1 MFTKRVHVFKAGPQ
15 ISAQGV
21 QREFTKEDLQEVVD
35 SYNPNVHEAPLVIGH
50 SGDNDSTPSFGWISG
65 FSRSGD
71 DLYADVE
78 FTDAAKDLVKKGHYK
93 KVSISFYSPESPI
106 NPHKGK
112 WSARH
117 LALLGA
123 APPAVKGLESLSFSE
138 EGLFD
143 FAVTTPPE
151 EIFDKELGPTMIT
164 EKSPLEMLKE
174 RLDEVKAE
182 VNASLKQLEEN
193 QESQSETNVEEGSP
207 PAEENATPD
216 NSNEQFTEMKKKMG
230 REGAEPVESAQVA
243 DSEMDSIPTESKKKA
258 KPADTDSEMGMDGED
273 EEFRETPKSKKS
285 KDEEE
290 DVDMEMD
297 VETEDEEFRE
307 NPKSKKPAPSMKEEE
322 NEEEDEDDE
331 NEEEDDEL
339 EEGFKEGNKRKTA
352 SGANGQKVQVV
363 QEVYK
368 EGKKKKAPV
377 ADEMEDMEDMD
388 SDEEEMEFDEVSHKV
403 SKGGRVSF
411 GTHSS
416 GSGDKVTGRSK
427 TARSTEN
434 GYEDRQKVGKAK
446 EEDRE
451 GVTSDSEQDKD
462 RVKTASNSEQDKDRV
477 KTAKSDEG
485 DDSEDSRWA
494 GQSKA
499 RKKVM
504 NNDQY
509 DDDDSDYEEKQGAGV
524 SDGTD
529 PHGRDGGPT
538 KVSKLSEESPDDVEM
553 AVNVKNV
560 KGSKARVIYNSSS
573 EKRAAVKGGPI
584 ADHAEGGEPD
594 EEGHV
599 KEARKAK
606 TSSGSDARGR
616 SGGPTKFPTKSEEEP
631 DNLEMAVDLEDA
643 TQSKKVRVVR
653 QKSGDKP
660 SNYAEGCSKK
670 GKNSK
675 DPMTL
680 TGKGS
685 TYREDEMVV
694 EEFGGMGSMAQA
706 KPMGIAEQVYEE
718 LKAVREENARLKR
731 EFEEQ
736 KMLSRKQKI
745 AHFIENLYGEGK
757 LTDAVIPQG
766 ELQSYCEGLEFGTL
780 EFSEG
785 ETPASKL
792 LGLLDRL
799 PNMVSF
805 QEVVSNERFEPEDE
819 ELTPHERAIRM
830 VKNGEAAD
838 YLEAIKM
845 AIPWSSVG

>member
-1 MFTKRVHVFKAGPQ
+1 VFTKKVHVFKAGPQ
-15 ISAQGV
+15 TSAQGI
-21 QREFTKEDLQEVVD
+21 QREFTKDDIQEVVD
-35 SYNPNVHEAPLVIGH
+35 SYNPGIHEAPLVIGH

-71 DLYADVE
+71 DLYANVE
-78 FTDAAKDLVKKGHYK
+78 FTDAAQDLVKKGHYK

-123 APPAVKGLESLSFSE
+123 SPPAVKGLESLSFSE
-138 EGLFD
+138 DGLFD
-143 FAVTTPPE
+143 FSVATPPE

-164 EKSPLEMLKE
+164 EKGPLEMLKE

-193 QESQSETNVEEGSP
+193 QGSQNETNVEEGSP
-207 PAEENATPD
+207 SAEENATPD

-230 REGAEPVESAQVA
+230 REGAESVESAQVA
-243 DSEMDSIPTESKKKA
+243 DSDMESIPTKSSKKA
-258 KPADTDSEMGMDGED
+258 KPATD
-273 EEFRETPKSKKS
+273 P
-285 KDEEE
+285 
-290 DVDMEMD
+290 DM
-297 VETEDEEFRE
+297 EDEEFRE
-307 NPKSKKPAPSMKEEE
+307 NPKSKKPAKGEDTIEEG
-322 NEEEDEDDE
+322 EEDMEMEDEEFRETPKSKKKPAPAMEEGAGEDEDED
-331 NEEEDDEL
+331 EDDEL
-339 EEGFKEGNKRKTA
+339 EEGFGEGNKRKTA

-368 EGKKKKAPV
+368 EGKKKKAPPT
-377 ADEMEDMEDMD
+377 DEMEDMESEDD
-388 SDEEEMEFDEVSHKV
+388 EMEFDEVSHKV

-416 GSGDKVTGRSK
+416 GAGDKVTGRSK
-427 TARSTEN
+427 TARSTDG

-494 GQSKA
+494 GQPKA

-509 DDDDSDYEEKQGAGV
+509 DDDDSDYEEKQGVGV

-538 KVSKLSEESPDDVEM
+538 KVSKLSEEDPDAIEM

-560 KGSKARVIYNSSS
+560 KGSKARVIYNSSG
-573 EKRAAVKGGPI
+573 EKRAAVKGGAI
-584 ADHAEGGEPD
+584 ADHVEGGEPD

-599 KEARKAK
+599 KEVKKAK
-606 TSSGSDARGR
+606 TSSGSNARGR

-660 SNYAEGCSKK
+660 SNYAEGCSKGSK
-670 GKNSK
+670 KTK
-675 DPMTL
+675 DPMTM

-685 TYREDEMVV
+685 TYREDGMVV
-694 EEFGGMGSMAQA
+694 EDFGGMGSMAQA
-706 KPMGIAEQVYEE
+706 KPLGVAEQIYEE
-718 LKAVREENARLKR
+718 LKAVREENSRLKR

-745 AHFIENLYGEGK
+745 SHFIENLYGEGK

-766 ELQSYCEGLEFGTL
+766 ELQSYCEGIEFGTL

-785 ETPASKL
+785 ETPSSKL
-792 LGLLDRL
+792 LGLLSKL
-799 PNMVSF
+799 PNMVYF
-805 QEVVSNERFEPEDE
+805 QEVVSNDKFEPEDE
-819 ELTPHERAIRM
+819 DLTPHERAIRM
-830 VKNGEAAD
+830 VKNGEASD

-845 AIPWSSVG
+845 AIPWSSAG